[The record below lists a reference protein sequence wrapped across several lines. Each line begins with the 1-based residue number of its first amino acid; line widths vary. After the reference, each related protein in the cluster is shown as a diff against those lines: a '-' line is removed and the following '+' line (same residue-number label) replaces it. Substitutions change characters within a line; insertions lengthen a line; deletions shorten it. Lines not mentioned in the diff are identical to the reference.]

1 MKTISIRLEDSI
13 YEELGEMLREM
24 GQTQQT
30 FYETFTKTALR
41 ERSIPFIISAPM
53 REAAVDISEKME
65 AFARLEASR
74 KAYEGA

>member
-41 ERSIPFIISAPM
+41 DRSIPFIISAPM